1 MKFEYKCVPVPS
13 SISTGTDGH
22 RKAVEMYEG
31 LINKIAADGW
41 ELQQIDTLESR
52 KNGGCLGLGKQDVMQ
67 HKIMIFRKPVN

>member
-1 MKFEYKCVPVPS
+1 
-13 SISTGTDGH
+13 
-22 RKAVEMYEG
+22 MYEG